1 MIPKYLFILLALACS
16 FACADVELLKVS
28 GTENYTIKISKHVRQ
43 IDFEKFDDLLKFA
56 ERKKMK
62 LHMNA
67 VQLDLLGGDPT
78 AAREIGKIIR
88 NKKLNTY
95 LAPKDN
101 CLSAC
106 IYIAVSG
113 VRRMIYGN
121 VSVHRLAL
129 VYKELTNEQIASI
142 IREHNRVSNQYL
154 IDMGASV
161 LLVEAI
167 NLTPNWGLRRLKDD
181 EILHWGIFGADHIAE
196 EILFREASARVGIST
211 KEFDSAYVEHM
222 EICKKE
228 EFSFKNLLV
237 DCTVNQLKLAKFNKQ

>member
-1 MIPKYLFILLALACS
+1 
-16 FACADVELLKVS
+16 
-28 GTENYTIKISKHVRQ
+28 
-43 IDFEKFDDLLKFA
+43 
-56 ERKKMK
+56 MK

-78 AAREIGKIIR
+78 AAREIGKIII

-129 VYKELTNEQIASI
+129 VYKELTNEKIASI
-142 IREHNRVSNQYL
+142 ISEHNRVSNQYL
-154 IDMGASV
+154 TDMGASV

-167 NLTPNWGLRRLKDD
+167 NFTPNWGLRRLKDD
-181 EILHWGIFGADHIAE
+181 EILHWGISGADHIAE

-211 KEFDSAYVEHM
+211 LDFNSAYVEYM

-237 DCTVNQLKLAKFNKQ
+237 DCTVKQFKLAKSNKQ